1 MWFLFV
7 RSGLPL
13 ELTLPRVVTFPQLLR
28 ARPSGTHP
36 YRANPD
42 GFVSSALQ
50 TSAALF
56 FRFEFPHHHGTL
68 WTFTSVHISRR
79 SYQRSPCH
87 PKAAGASW
95 ILGKGEADYRRS
107 DSDEPDELPESIIN
121 FSSVPTASAVSG
133 HLVPASALWVK
144 GALSKEAATSG

>member
-1 MWFLFV
+1 MPSLLSQGGRNRRGSYPSVRPLMWFLFV

-28 ARPSGTHP
+28 ARPTVTHP

-42 GFVSSALQ
+42 GFVSSVLQ

-68 WTFTSVHISRR
+68 WTFTLVHISRR

-95 ILGKGEADYRRS
+95 LLGKGEAD
-107 DSDEPDELPESIIN
+107 IGNTI
-121 FSSVPTASAVSG
+121 
-133 HLVPASALWVK
+133 PACKSFVWLYN
-144 GALSKEAATSG
+144 SN

>member
-13 ELTLPRVVTFPQLLR
+13 ELTLPRVVTFPQMLR
-28 ARPSGTHP
+28 ARPTDTHP

-42 GFVSSALQ
+42 GFGSSALQ

-68 WTFTSVHISRR
+68 WTFTSVHVSRR

-95 ILGKGEADYRRS
+95 LLEKGEADYWRS
-107 DSDEPDELPESIIN
+107 SRLPGFIFNVSPVSASVA
-121 FSSVPTASAVSG
+121 SSRVHP
-133 HLVPASALWVK
+133 VPAVWLK
-144 GALSKEAATSG
+144 GALSKEAATR

>member
-28 ARPSGTHP
+28 ARPTGTHP

-42 GFVSSALQ
+42 GCGSSALQ

-95 ILGKGEADYRRS
+95 LLGKGEADYW
-107 DSDEPDELPESIIN
+107 DMPDQLPGIIFN
-121 FSSVPTASAVSG
+121 NSPVPAAVSVSG
-133 HLVPASALWVK
+133 QLVPASWVK
-144 GALSKEAATSG
+144 GA

>member
-7 RSGLPL
+7 RAGLPL

-42 GFVSSALQ
+42 GFGSSALQ
-50 TSAALF
+50 PSAALF

-68 WTFTSVHISRR
+68 WTFTLVHISRR

-95 ILGKGEADYRRS
+95 LLGKGEADYWGS
-107 DSDEPDELPESIIN
+107 DSDEAGQISVSIRN
-121 FSSVPTASAVSG
+121 FSP
-133 HLVPASALWVK
+133 VPAATFALPGQSAPWVK
-144 GALSKEAATSG
+144 GALSKEPSTGA